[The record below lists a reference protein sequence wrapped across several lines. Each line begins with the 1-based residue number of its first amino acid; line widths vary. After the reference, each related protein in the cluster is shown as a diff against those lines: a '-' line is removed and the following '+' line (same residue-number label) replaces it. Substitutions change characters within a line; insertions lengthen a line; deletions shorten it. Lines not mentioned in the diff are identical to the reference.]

1 MKQKAFF
8 IIFIGL
14 SLKQLKKNFLEG
26 ESPTLKED
34 TIVEVMEL
42 ICKEN
47 PYLYQD
53 QRYTT
58 YAFTFT

>member
-1 MKQKAFF
+1 M
-8 IIFIGL
+8 
-14 SLKQLKKNFLEG
+14 FLEG

-58 YAFTFT
+58 YASTFTLIMATHFQGIHEEIF

>member
-1 MKQKAFF
+1 M
-8 IIFIGL
+8 
-14 SLKQLKKNFLEG
+14 FLEG

-53 QRYTT
+53 QCYTT
-58 YAFTFT
+58 YASTFTLIMATHF